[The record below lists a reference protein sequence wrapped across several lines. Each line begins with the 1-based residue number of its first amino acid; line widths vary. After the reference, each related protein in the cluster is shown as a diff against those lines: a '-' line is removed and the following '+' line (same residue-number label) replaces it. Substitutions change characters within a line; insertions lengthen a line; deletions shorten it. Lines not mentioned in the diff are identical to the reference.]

1 MTHMAKTWQCDEDE
15 GGRLVIVLVDS
26 TVVLLYSG
34 VTTAKVLLFRF
45 MLICDLLLPVS
56 LDFTLECRVK
66 CL

>member
-34 VTTAKVLLFRF
+34 LTTAKVLLFRF
-45 MLICDLLLPVS
+45 MLICDYFFLS
-56 LDFTLECRVK
+56 L
-66 CL
+66 